1 MSIDEIIEK
10 QGWNESTVNDLLFRY
25 IENQGSMDALSDF
38 LERAAQEEN
47 EESDTTSSPYRGIPA
62 AQEYRRYAAKVESA
76 CNDERHE
83 EPCPQPC
90 EACDEECTQ
99 TIYVLSFA
107 PSYDRGNG
115 GGCEWRRTW
124 EEMHE
129 LLRDPEWMEPSSDY
143 RVVTLE
149 LPRWLTDAD
158 ITDFL
163 GSAYGT
169 ELVDPPDPRTDLNE
183 LLAVWDINRKS
194 ALPGEEVYV
203 LHIGADVNF
212 EIGGV
217 FKNGEAAESAALA
230 TVQGMWDAM
239 ATSDI
244 EIPRPEKYA
253 DVEKWNEYWD
263 GEAKYLVTLHVQK
276 LES

>member
-47 EESDTTSSPYRGIPA
+47 EESGVDHGRVVSSTH
-62 AQEYRRYAAKVESA
+62 AQDVPRT

-124 EEMHE
+124 EEIHE
-129 LLRDPEWMEPSSDY
+129 MLRDPEWMEPSSDY

-149 LPRWLTDAD
+149 LPHWLTDAD

-217 FKNGEAAESAALA
+217 FKNGDAAESAALA